1 MLRINVMTQKDTLFA
16 GALAE
21 EEGWAHRREDFL
33 RLIEFEPEGCFLA
46 WQDEEPVGM
55 VTTTSYGDY
64 AFLGCLIVRK
74 EERRKGIGLALMEQA
89 ISYLKEI
96 RVETI
101 ELDGVFPAVDL
112 YRKLGFK
119 DKYLCVVFKGRGDKA
134 DAGATPYVPE
144 MADQIIGFDRR
155 MTGLHR
161 EKVVRRLL
169 QVFRDSVFV
178 IPDKGISAYA
188 VAKRRPSGFFAIGPF
203 VAENRKLAERMLH
216 SIMGKY
222 QGRNLAVAVPQ
233 INQEAVDLLL
243 GNGFVHAWPCLRMYL
258 GKRIDYHQHIYGIIA
273 PEKG

>member
-1 MLRINVMTQKDTLFA
+1 VLRIEVMTVEDTLFA

-74 EERRKGIGLALMEQA
+74 EERRKRIGLALMEQA
-89 ISYLKEI
+89 IRYLKEI

-112 YRKLGFK
+112 YRKLGFR

-134 DAGATPYVPE
+134 ATGTMPYVPE
-144 MADQIIGFDRR
+144 MADQIIDFDRK
-155 MTGLHR
+155 MTGLNR
-161 EKVVRRLL
+161 EKVLRRLL

-178 IPDKGISAYA
+178 MRDEGISAYA
-188 VAKRRPSGFFAIGPF
+188 VAKPRPGGFLAIGPF
-203 VAENRKLAERMLH
+203 VAENRELAERMLH

-222 QGRNLAVAVPQ
+222 QGRNLAVGVPQ
-233 INQEAVDLLL
+233 INREAVDLLL

-258 GKRIDYHQHIYGIIA
+258 GKRIDYHRHIYGIIA